1 MNESNKEKDLTFRVF
16 HDTLNLSS
24 FPNGFESGVTSQSL
38 IKSSKLKGD
47 LNNNLFLSTQSQN
60 VINPPDPL
68 TLIRTIDEDEDDSLF
83 IEEIKAA
90 NDVLN
95 KIEQNNPG
103 LISSLRAYNI
113 PKSTYKMI
121 VKRIIALSLKYNEN
135 NKVMPFE
142 NL

>member
-1 MNESNKEKDLTFRVF
+1 MNESNKDKDLTFRVF